1 MLKRTKIAASGTVIA
16 LGALSALAVGA
27 SGDSPSASNSETAAP
42 PIVKTVVVH
51 RTINVVKREKP
62 KARTVDHDS
71 PAASP
76 PAPSHSTPAT
86 QVAEVQPAPASAPK
100 LQTTTS
106 GSDDDHESDDRERE
120 DDERDES
127 DDHEREDEREDE
139 DGD

>member
-16 LGALSALAVGA
+16 LGALSAIAVGA

-51 RTINVVKREKP
+51 RTIKVVKREEP
-62 KARTVDHDS
+62 KTRTVDHDS

-76 PAPSHSTPAT
+76 PAPSHSAPAT

-106 GSDDDHESDDRERE
+106 GSDDDHESDD
-120 DDERDES
+120 
-127 DDHEREDEREDE
+127 HEREDEDEREDHDSEDEREFE
-139 DGD
+139 DGDDD

>member
-16 LGALSALAVGA
+16 LGALSAIAVGA

-51 RTINVVKREKP
+51 RTIKVVKREKP
-62 KARTVDHDS
+62 KASTVDHDS

-76 PAPSHSTPAT
+76 PAPAHSAPAI
-86 QVAEVQPAPASAPK
+86 QDAEVHPAPTSPPK

-106 GSDDDHESDDRERE
+106 GSDDDHESDDREDERE
-120 DDERDES
+120 D
-127 DDHEREDEREDE
+127 HENENVNEDEREFE
-139 DGD
+139 DGDDD

>member
-16 LGALSALAVGA
+16 LGALSAIAVGA

-51 RTINVVKREKP
+51 RTIKVVKREKP
-62 KARTVDHDS
+62 KTTTVDHDS

-76 PAPSHSTPAT
+76 PAPSHSAPAT
-86 QVAEVQPAPASAPK
+86 RVAEGHPAPASAPK

-106 GSDDDHESDDRERE
+106 GSDDDHESDD
-120 DDERDES
+120 
-127 DDHEREDEREDE
+127 HEREDEDEREDHDSEDEREFE
-139 DGD
+139 DGDDD